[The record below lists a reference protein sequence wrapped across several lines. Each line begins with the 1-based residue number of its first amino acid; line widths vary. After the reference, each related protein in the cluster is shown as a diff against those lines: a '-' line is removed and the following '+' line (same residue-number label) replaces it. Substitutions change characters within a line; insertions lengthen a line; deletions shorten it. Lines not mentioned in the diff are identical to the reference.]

1 MDTPGADTPLNP
13 YRPPENGPQNVT
25 LSPDTEF
32 MVSSECVLCGPQV
45 TLPEVCIHTGNIDEP
60 ECQSGILRWA
70 PVMLRRMRVLLPGCG
85 LPFAAQVLIMAAR
98 QPMGATSTWEQVPT
112 AAWLTW
118 VLIIVLTPTVMWYA
132 RRTKRTVQATR
143 GVERGL
149 IDRHRQKQKAWK
161 VTATVLAFL
170 FIIAIVLS
178 ITVSSSCFL
187 FTFWTGLP
195 AILSLIQSR
204 RLIQPRIV
212 RTHQDLSIPA
222 GFPPLFL
229 QEVLSII
236 KRRPGNTP

>member
-1 MDTPGADTPLNP
+1 MDKPSADTPFNA
-13 YRPPENGPQNVT
+13 YRPPENGPQNAT

-32 MVSSECVLCGPQV
+32 MVSSDCVLCGPEV
-45 TLPEVCIHTGNIDEP
+45 TLPEVCIRNGDSDEL
-60 ECQSGILRWA
+60 ERQSDVLRWT
-70 PVMLRRMRVLLPGCG
+70 PVMLHRIRVVLLGFG

-132 RRTKRTVQATR
+132 RRTTRSVQATR

-149 IDRHRQKQKAWK
+149 IDRRRQKQKAWK
-161 VTATVLAFL
+161 VTASVLAFL
-170 FIIAIVLS
+170 FIIALVLS

-195 AILSLIQSR
+195 AIVSLIQSR
-204 RLIQPRIV
+204 RLIQPQIV
-212 RTHQDLSIPA
+212 GTHQRLNIPA

-229 QEVLSII
+229 QEVLSIV